1 MLSFFIARSYFAQ
14 ALKTKSMATPLW
26 LSIIVLFAASF
37 ALTLAISITQAFQ
50 EKVFAKFQETNAD
63 AIIYSYGEKLDNNAM
78 SRKIA
83 RHLGTEIKGV
93 TSQNINTLIITH
105 DDKQALVTVR
115 SIECSTEKKVLNLG
129 KKITSYPRKLSDL
142 LIKNNIIIG
151 STLAENLKLR
161 VNTETNCF
169 IPQTQIKSKRI
180 ALTEKEIIISGIFK
194 IGLDEFDANTIFC
207 STETFNAFFKNTEG
221 SDTLL
226 ISFNTP
232 HPKTFFGQIMNEL
245 SNLNPFK
252 EPHEDLIIKKLR
264 KLFPDSS
271 VSSWKDLYPA
281 IISAMKLEKLG
292 IICILLLL
300 ILVSLFS
307 VISSL
312 VTLIYNKKRD
322 IALFQILG
330 MPRRTVRAIFLWV
343 GMIIVIAS
351 SFTGSFF
358 SFITSFLL
366 EHYKLI
372 VLPDI
377 YYVSYLPASQNLFIF
392 ISIPCAIVIISL
404 FILLAGIWQTQKI
417 NSLETL
423 RHTT

>member
-50 EKVFAKFQETNAD
+50 EKVFTKFQETNAD
-63 AIIYSYGEKLDNNAM
+63 AIIYSYGEKLDDQAM
-78 SRKIA
+78 SKKIV
-83 RHLGTEIKGV
+83 RYLGAQIKGI
-93 TSQNINTLIITH
+93 TNQNINTLIITH
-105 DDKQALVTVR
+105 DGKQALVSVR
-115 SIECSTEKKVLNLG
+115 SIECATEKDVLNLG
-129 KKITSYPRKLSDL
+129 RKISPQPENLSDL
-142 LIKNNIIIG
+142 MLKNHVVIG
-151 STLAENLKLR
+151 ATLAENLKLS
-161 VNTETNCF
+161 VKTETNCF

-180 ALTEKEIIISGIFK
+180 TLIEKEIVVSGIFK

-207 STETFNAFFKNTEG
+207 SSETFNAFFKNTEG

-232 HPKTFFGQIMNEL
+232 HPQTVFGKIIQEL
-245 SNLNPFK
+245 SSLNPFK
-252 EPHEDLIIKKLR
+252 ESREDSIIKKLR
-264 KLFPDSS
+264 KIFPDAS

-330 MPRRTVRAIFLWV
+330 MRPTTVRAIFLWV
-343 GMIIVIAS
+343 GMIIVILS
-351 SFTGSFF
+351 SFAGSLL

-372 VLPDI
+372 TLPDI